1 VRLLGLT
8 CLTIVFAATASAQSS
23 QSEHMRAFVEA
34 AGPPDANPQYF
45 PVGVFSDDPDRSEF
59 RARWYAKHLRAM
71 GEESLLSAAANN
83 EFLGYRF
90 LWLRTFHHPIAMK
103 LRIRPGGSGQLTSTE
118 MTSAGGYDPGKP
130 LTTQIMELSKE
141 QVDQFET
148 LVRAS
153 DFWALPT
160 SDPVLGARDGAQW
173 ILEGVRDRKYHV
185 ADRWTPKDGTFR
197 EACLYLLKLSQIKV
211 SPKEVY

>member
-1 VRLLGLT
+1 
-8 CLTIVFAATASAQSS
+8 
-23 QSEHMRAFVEA
+23 M
-34 AGPPDANPQYF
+34 
-45 PVGVFSDDPDRSEF
+45 
-59 RARWYAKHLRAM
+59 
-71 GEESLLSAAANN
+71 
-83 EFLGYRF
+83 
-90 LWLRTFHHPIAMK
+90 
-103 LRIRPGGSGQLTSTE
+103 TSTE

-185 ADRWTPKDGTFR
+185 ADRWTPKNGTFR
-197 EACLYLLKLSQIKV
+197 EACLYLLKLSQIRV